1 MKLKKLLKHITD
13 DTYVGI
19 YANGENVYNDLRYGL
34 PDDLGILDY
43 LNYKVDKI
51 WTGQIIHSQREID
64 QKINISLKG

>member
-19 YANGENVYNDLRYGL
+19 YVNGENVYNAKRFGL
-34 PDDLGILDY
+34 SDDLGIL
-43 LNYKVDKI
+43 NYKVDDI
-51 WTGQIIHSQREID
+51 WIGQIVHSQREID